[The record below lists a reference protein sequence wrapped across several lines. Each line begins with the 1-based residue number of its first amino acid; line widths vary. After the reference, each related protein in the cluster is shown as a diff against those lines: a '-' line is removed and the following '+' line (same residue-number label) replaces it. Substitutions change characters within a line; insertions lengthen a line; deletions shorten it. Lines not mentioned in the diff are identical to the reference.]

1 MAYRSFKDLPR
12 RTVADK
18 VLRDNAF
25 NIAKNS
31 RYDGYQKDL
40 ASMFCMFFNKKTAVD
55 AVTNEIIQ
63 KKKLADT
70 LHKQKLLENLKN
82 EKCSHLYR

>member
-55 AVTNEIIQ
+55 AATNEIIQ

-82 EKCSHLYR
+82 EKCTHLYR

>member
-63 KKKLADT
+63 KKKLPDT

-82 EKCSHLYR
+82 EKCTHLYR